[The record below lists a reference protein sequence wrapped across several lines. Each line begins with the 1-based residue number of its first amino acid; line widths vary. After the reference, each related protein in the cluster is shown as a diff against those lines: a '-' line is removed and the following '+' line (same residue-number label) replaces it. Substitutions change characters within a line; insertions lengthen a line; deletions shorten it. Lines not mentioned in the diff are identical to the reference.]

1 MPELI
6 RPSYSPRKDQ
16 LFAQLLAQ
24 AHPDRNASL
33 KTPNSG
39 ANRWKSPCILKLTR
53 KFAKRMPLVA
63 RGAHTLSSVVS
74 GSRTGVPCSASI
86 YGLPAG
92 DSQAGSLTRRYAAR
106 NLSRCCE
113 SQDMM

>member
-39 ANRWKSPCILKLTR
+39 ANRRKSPCILRLTR
-53 KFAKRMPLVA
+53 KFAKRMPLPGQ
-63 RGAHTLSSVVS
+63 RGCILS
-74 GSRTGVPCSASI
+74 P
-86 YGLPAG
+86 Y
-92 DSQAGSLTRRYAAR
+92 
-106 NLSRCCE
+106 
-113 SQDMM
+113 